1 LLIGGSKVG
10 DDQFYERMIP
20 IADHLYDEHLKELA
34 RENAPVTILRRSD
47 MAKNF
52 NELRRK
58 MSPER
63 QRRNT
68 AEAERMLLEMT
79 LQELRQG
86 ITNFSQEDIAEML
99 KVTQGYVSKL
109 ERQDDM
115 LVSNLYAYVE
125 ALGGQVEIRA
135 KFPNQ
140 EVQINQFREIDKLK
154 AVLAPKTKKMA

>member
-1 LLIGGSKVG
+1 
-10 DDQFYERMIP
+10 
-20 IADHLYDEHLKELA
+20 
-34 RENAPVTILRRSD
+34 

-52 NELRRK
+52 NELRGK

-63 QRRNT
+63 RQRN
-68 AEAERMLLEMT
+68 AAAANRMLLEMT

-86 ITNFSQEDIAEML
+86 ITNFSQEDVAEML
-99 KVTQGYVSKL
+99 QVTQGYISRL

-115 LVSNLYAYVE
+115 LLSNLYTYVE

-140 EVQINQFREIDKLK
+140 EVQINQFREIEKLK
-154 AVLAPKTKKMA
+154 AALAPKSKQKKTA

>member
-1 LLIGGSKVG
+1 
-10 DDQFYERMIP
+10 
-20 IADHLYDEHLKELA
+20 
-34 RENAPVTILRRSD
+34 

-52 NELRRK
+52 NELRSK

-63 QRRNT
+63 RRQN
-68 AEAERMLLEMT
+68 AADANRMLLEMT

-86 ITNFSQEDIAEML
+86 ITNFSQDDIAEML
-99 KVTQGYVSKL
+99 KVTQGYISKL

-135 KFPNQ
+135 KFPDQ
-140 EVQINQFREIDKLK
+140 EVHIKQFREIEKLK
-154 AVLAPKTKKMA
+154 AALAGKAKPKKTA

>member
-1 LLIGGSKVG
+1 MTKS
-10 DDQFYERMIP
+10 
-20 IADHLYDEHLKELA
+20 
-34 RENAPVTILRRSD
+34 
-47 MAKNF
+47 F

-63 QRRNT
+63 RRRNA
-68 AEAERMLLEMT
+68 AEADRMLLEMT
-79 LQELRQG
+79 LQELRWG

-99 KVTQGYVSKL
+99 QVTQGYVSKL

-115 LVSNLYAYVE
+115 LLSKLYAYVE

-140 EVQINQFREIDKLK
+140 EVQIKQLREIAKLK
-154 AVLAPKTKKMA
+154 AALVPKAKQKKTA

>member
-1 LLIGGSKVG
+1 
-10 DDQFYERMIP
+10 
-20 IADHLYDEHLKELA
+20 
-34 RENAPVTILRRSD
+34 

-63 QRRNT
+63 RRRNT
-68 AEAERMLLEMT
+68 AEAERILLEMT

-125 ALGGQVEIRA
+125 ALGGEVEIRA
-135 KFPNQ
+135 KFPSQ
-140 EVQINQFREIDKLK
+140 EVQIKQFREIDKLK
-154 AVLAPKTKKMA
+154 AALALRSKQTKTA

>member
-1 LLIGGSKVG
+1 
-10 DDQFYERMIP
+10 
-20 IADHLYDEHLKELA
+20 
-34 RENAPVTILRRSD
+34 

-52 NELRRK
+52 SELRAK

-63 QRRNT
+63 RGRNA
-68 AEAERMLLEMT
+68 AEAQRMLLEMT

-99 KVTQGYVSKL
+99 KVTQGYISKL

-115 LVSNLYAYVE
+115 LVSKLYTYVE

-140 EVQINQFREIDKLK
+140 GVQIKQFREIEKLK
-154 AVLAPKTKKMA
+154 AALAPKANQKKSA

>member
-1 LLIGGSKVG
+1 
-10 DDQFYERMIP
+10 
-20 IADHLYDEHLKELA
+20 
-34 RENAPVTILRRSD
+34 
-47 MAKNF
+47 MAKSF
-52 NELRRK
+52 SELRSK

-63 QRRNT
+63 RRRNA

-79 LQELRQG
+79 LQELRQS
-86 ITNFSQEDIAEML
+86 ITTFSQEDIAEML

-115 LVSNLYAYVE
+115 LVSKLYAYVE

-140 EVQINQFREIDKLK
+140 EGQIDQFREIEKLK
-154 AVLAPKTKKMA
+154 AALAPKANQKKTA